1 MDRSEGQAEAG
12 TVFVRSQRLKNRKE
26 FLFLAARGRKAPVPG
41 LVLQLFLRQD
51 SDAARVGFTVTKKV
65 GNAVVRNRAR
75 RRLRE
80 VVRLVEADTP
90 LNGLDLVLIGRAATG
105 KRLFTDLVADFRK
118 ALAICLAEADR
129 KAHSLRK

>member
-1 MDRSEGQAEAG
+1 MDRNEGQDGAG
-12 TVFVRSQRLKNRKE
+12 TGFIRSQRLKNRKE
-26 FLFLAARGRKAPVPG
+26 FLFLAARGRKAPVSG
-41 LVLQLFLRQD
+41 LVLQLFRRQD

-105 KRLFTDLVADFRK
+105 QRLFTDLVADFRK
-118 ALAICLAEADR
+118 ALKLCLAEADR
-129 KAHSLRK
+129 KAHPHKK

>member
-41 LVLQLFLRQD
+41 LVLQLFRRQD

-80 VVRLVEADTP
+80 VVRLVEANTP